1 MPHSSATFIL
11 ARRLRLQ
18 GTSPI
23 PAATLSSRPNGSKPH
38 FARSPSVQPAAWSSI
53 PRSSLRQLSES
64 FHRLQRLAHPRPRW
78 RWAVPLRLRPLRM
91 TDLSAGECLV
101 RLTDRADTPYS
112 RLLRSLTF
120 RTALRCVIDSATP
133 AVQGGLLTAGAGA
146 HPARCTGIGLVLR
159 PQPDPVVTQAR
170 CSIVDCPATPA
181 SRLALTMPPLILCLH
196 FIPSAPRC
204 FRCAQGYR
212 CCEPWAHSSLCRHS
226 ALPCLRF
233 TAHRH
238 RQSATSSLE
247 QVQGTMLSHSNQRY

>member
-23 PAATLSSRPNGSKPH
+23 PAANLTSLGR
-38 FARSPSVQPAAWSSI
+38 R
-53 PRSSLRQLSES
+53 RSSLRHGHQSQGQAFGYKVNLFIACSDWPTRE
-64 FHRLQRLAHPRPRW
+64 PRW

-133 AVQGGLLTAGAGA
+133 AVQGGLLTAGSGT
-146 HPARCTGIGLVLR
+146 HPASCTGIGLVLR
-159 PQPDPVVTQAR
+159 PQPDPDVPQAR
-170 CSIVDCPATPA
+170 CSIVDCPASPA
-181 SRLALTMPPLILCLH
+181 SRLALTMTPLILCLH

-233 TAHRH
+233 TARRH
-238 RQSATSSLE
+238 RQSTTSSLE
-247 QVQGTMLSHSNQRY
+247 QVQGTMLSHR